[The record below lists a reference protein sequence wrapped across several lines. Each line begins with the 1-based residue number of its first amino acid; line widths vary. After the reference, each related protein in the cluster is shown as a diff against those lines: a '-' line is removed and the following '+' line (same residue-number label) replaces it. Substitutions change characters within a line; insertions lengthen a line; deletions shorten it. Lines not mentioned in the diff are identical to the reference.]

1 MVGQRRA
8 LLDYLKRK
16 DLARYKSLIETL
28 VCAANAARARARRR
42 SRLRPRV
49 RIRRL
54 RARTRVT
61 GTLSV
66 GGEALSP
73 LTCRPG
79 RAAHAFVEV
88 VSPKGILRFE
98 DRALFWTADVNAVGA
113 APSSRGGKLD
123 RSWGGGS
130 RPDGSSYW
138 RGILVFE
145 CTLGPTVVRGDLD
158 LDCGNITA
166 EERQQ
171 LDGQRE
177 NMRRRAAQGARLGLL
192 IRSATSGP
200 GERADRRE
208 EATDRGDAHRLAT
221 DRAVPHQVEHVEP
234 ELVEQEVREAAD
246 RRETR
251 NRVQLVG
258 EPRIIGSA
266 NAAITKATPVR
277 SSCQASNS
285 ENPGTRGRKQ
295 PTRPRRPNRAKPR
308 FMEGP
313 DGSLGQGVARARRKP
328 ATTRKPFDFWANSRV
343 GFHRGCAISPRSQL
357 ETSRS
362 VACVREIALVDR
374 SVERLASIPSWGEP
388 LD

>member
-1 MVGQRRA
+1 MRLAPA
-8 LLDYLKRK
+8 LVV
-16 DLARYKSLIETL
+16 AVACGHGCGSH
-28 VCAANAARARARRR
+28 APARA
-42 SRLRPRV
+42 PE
-49 RIRRL
+49 
-54 RARTRVT
+54 VT

-113 APSSRGGKLD
+113 GTQLACGKLD

-177 NMRRRAAQGARLGLL
+177 NMRDEQRKARG
-192 IRSATSGP
+192 SG
-200 GERADRRE
+200 
-208 EATDRGDAHRLAT
+208 
-221 DRAVPHQVEHVEP
+221 
-234 ELVEQEVREAAD
+234 
-246 RRETR
+246 
-251 NRVQLVG
+251 
-258 EPRIIGSA
+258 S
-266 NAAITKATPVR
+266 
-277 SSCQASNS
+277 
-285 ENPGTRGRKQ
+285 
-295 PTRPRRPNRAKPR
+295 
-308 FMEGP
+308 
-313 DGSLGQGVARARRKP
+313 
-328 ATTRKPFDFWANSRV
+328 
-343 GFHRGCAISPRSQL
+343 
-357 ETSRS
+357 
-362 VACVREIALVDR
+362 
-374 SVERLASIPSWGEP
+374 
-388 LD
+388 